1 LYNDHIEQAKEQ
13 LSRKPFSYPSL
24 SLNKEVTDIN
34 KFKMSDIELVGYQ
47 SHEAIKA
54 PMAV

>member
-1 LYNDHIEQAKEQ
+1 LATLKLNPTIE
-13 LSRKPFSYPSL
+13 
-24 SLNKEVTDIN
+24 VITD
-34 KFKMSDIELVGYQ
+34 FKMTDIELVGYQ